1 MGQRKLSRLK
11 NILKEQSPKLVA
23 AGAGGRGNGEKL
35 FDGYRVSF
43 WGAENV
49 LELDRSC
56 GFTTW

>member
-1 MGQRKLSRLK
+1 MGQCKLSRLK
-11 NILKEQSPKLVA
+11 NILKEQSPKLVV
-23 AGAGGRGNGEKL
+23 AGAGGSGNGEKL

-49 LELDRSC
+49 LELDRNC